1 MKMKSMFSGLGAKM
15 ALATLALGM
24 TMTSCYDSESVDI
37 VGPAELP
44 DPEYVICVNVTS
56 STGEA
61 LPDGSQVTLDGTNT
75 QTLTDGAYIFEDVTP
90 GSHTLVVDIDGY
102 LRASRTVYL
111 QTVQDGESCVA
122 VADIVLYDA
131 STQVTEPEYQ
141 APATTEQ
148 AQEVLEA
155 SETQITELL
164 TAVEGL
170 DAESLTIELDE
181 NGNIVASSDV
191 SVSGG
196 TPGNTVTVQV
206 PSFTGFASTIT
217 PDTDLTKGLTPA
229 QIWVASAEAA
239 LNRTYGLQRISV
251 NQTLPASGK
260 ATIIGYNFVI
270 TLNTEALQFDG
281 TTGVVTYQ
289 ENVVVATPIYDSHDS
304 HDSHDQHGGS
314 NGAGGGEGGD
324 Q

>member
-44 DPEYVICVNVTS
+44 DAEYVIYGNVTS
-56 STGEA
+56 AATGEA
-61 LPDGSQVTLDGTNT
+61 VPGVTVNMGSSTITTTEDGFFL
-75 QTLTDGAYIFEDVTP
+75 FEDLSAGQYTI
-90 GSHTLVVDIDGY
+90 SIDADGY
-102 LRASRTVYL
+102 LRATRTVYL
-111 QTVQDGESCVA
+111 QTVQKGESCVA

-131 STQVTEPEYQ
+131 SSQVVEPEYQ

-148 AQEVLEA
+148 AEEIKKAAEGQIKELLSGVDGVDTENLTVVVNRDGDIEA
-155 SETQITELL
+155 SSS
-164 TAVEGL
+164 VE
-170 DAESLTIELDE
+170 
-181 NGNIVASSDV
+181 VA
-191 SVSGG
+191 GG
-196 TPGNTVTVQV
+196 TPGASVTVQV

-217 PDTDLTKGLTPA
+217 PDTDLTKALTPA

-239 LNRTYGLQRISV
+239 LNRSYGLKRVSV
-251 NQTLPASGK
+251 SKTLPASGK

-289 ENVVVATPIYDSHDS
+289 ENVVVATPIYDSHDT
-304 HDSHDQHGGS
+304 HDSHDQHGG
-314 NGAGGGEGGD
+314 NYGAGGGEGGD